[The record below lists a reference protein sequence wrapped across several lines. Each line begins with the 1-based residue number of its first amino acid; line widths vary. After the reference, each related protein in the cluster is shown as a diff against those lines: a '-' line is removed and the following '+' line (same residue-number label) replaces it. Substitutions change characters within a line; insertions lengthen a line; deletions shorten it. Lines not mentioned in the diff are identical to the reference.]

1 MAATL
6 TVMRNI
12 DHIQRMLA
20 DAKARLNDADIL
32 AQSLNH
38 ASDSQALLR
47 ILALEVLL
55 KTAQFICNGK
65 YKYNHKYV
73 DFWLELP
80 EYARTQIIE
89 VAELVYPGHTDLSDI
104 EKLLRAYE
112 FVFMKAR
119 YYFELYKDYTL
130 AEQQE
135 LGEYWV
141 EIGAPIEEA
150 DVNYYP
156 MELKAL
162 TKGLIIFIE
171 NAITSLQTQSNK

>member
-6 TVMRNI
+6 TIMHNI
-12 DHIQRMLA
+12 DHIQRMLV

-32 AQSLNH
+32 AKSQNCT
-38 ASDSQALLR
+38 SDSQALLR

-55 KTAQFICNGK
+55 KTAQFICNGN

-80 EYARTQIIE
+80 EYARTQIVEI
-89 VAELVYPGHTDLSDI
+89 AELEYPERTDFSDI

-112 FVFMKAR
+112 FVFTKAR
-119 YYFELYKDYTL
+119 YYFELYKNYTL

-141 EIGAPIEEA
+141 EIGAPNDEA
-150 DVNYYP
+150 DVQYFP
-156 MELKAL
+156 MELTAL
-162 TKGLIIFIE
+162 TTGIITFIE

>member
-6 TVMRNI
+6 AVMHNT

-32 AQSLNH
+32 AQSLNR

-55 KTAQFICNGK
+55 KTTQFICNGK

-89 VAELVYPGHTDLSDI
+89 AAQLVFPGHSNLSDI

-112 FVFMKAR
+112 FVFTKAR
-119 YYFELYKDYTL
+119 YYFEFYKNYTL

-141 EIGAPIEEA
+141 EIGAPEKEA
-150 DVNYYP
+150 EVQYFP
-156 MELKAL
+156 MELTAL
-162 TKGLIIFIE
+162 TTGIITFIE
-171 NAITSLQTQSNK
+171 NAIAFLQTQSNK